1 MNQRGAIGMA
11 IVRNLEHHNLDSET
25 RHTEVECTYSIT
37 SDEQGQRFL
46 QIDTYGSKSRKI
58 LGKKSQTIRF
68 APEAIEQL
76 KTILGEHF
84 SRQEKKRS
92 SA

>member
-1 MNQRGAIGMA
+1 MA
-11 IVRNLEHHNLDSET
+11 VVRKLERRNLEHEN
-25 RHTEVECTYSIT
+25 RHMEVECTYSIT
-37 SDEQGQRFL
+37 SDEQGHRFL

-76 KTILGEHF
+76 KAILRQQF
-84 SRQEKKRS
+84 SR
-92 SA
+92 